1 MSFVKRGDAEIVKV
15 LDDNNKWQ
23 DEEAKR
29 KLEAARQQ
37 AKNINKDS
45 DPGNK
50 NGLNKESSQ

>member
-23 DEEAKR
+23 DEEAKK

-37 AKNINKDS
+37 AKNINKD
-45 DPGNK
+45 GNK
-50 NGLNKESSQ
+50 TGLNKESSQ